1 MTQQP
6 KALEATPW
14 WVIADMQPPATEPEQ
29 PALETVYETIIHWD
43 EGGGK
48 RSRRELA
55 RRIVSLYTSPPAQRT
70 WVSLTEDEISLI
82 VAECSLVSPSD
93 HYFAEAI
100 EAKLK
105 EKNT

>member
-29 PALETVYETIIHWD
+29 PTLETVYETIIQWD

-55 RRIVSLYTSPPAQRT
+55 RRIVSLYTTPPP
-70 WVSLTEDEISLI
+70 
-82 VAECSLVSPSD
+82 VAPPHKRKPPQFPTMLRKMWSGSEVQD
-93 HYFAEAI
+93 WINENWN
-100 EAKLK
+100 KG
-105 EKNT
+105 

>member
-29 PALETVYETIIHWD
+29 PALETIYETIIHWD

-55 RRIVSLYTSPPAQRT
+55 RRILALYAAHGIKG
-70 WVSLTEDEISLI
+70 D
-82 VAECSLVSPSD
+82 A
-93 HYFAEAI
+93 
-100 EAKLK
+100 
-105 EKNT
+105 